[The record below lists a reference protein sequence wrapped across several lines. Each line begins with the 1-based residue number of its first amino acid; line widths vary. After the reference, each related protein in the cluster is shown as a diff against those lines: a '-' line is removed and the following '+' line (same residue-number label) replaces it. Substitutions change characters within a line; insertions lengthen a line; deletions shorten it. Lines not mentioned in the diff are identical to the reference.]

1 MIDPHVCGCG
11 WVWVWL
17 CLCGLIRV
25 DGQVLTLDRPPD
37 NPKLRKEM
45 EAMAKADRAKLNSTI
60 ETP

>member
-1 MIDPHVCGCG
+1 M
-11 WVWVWL
+11 